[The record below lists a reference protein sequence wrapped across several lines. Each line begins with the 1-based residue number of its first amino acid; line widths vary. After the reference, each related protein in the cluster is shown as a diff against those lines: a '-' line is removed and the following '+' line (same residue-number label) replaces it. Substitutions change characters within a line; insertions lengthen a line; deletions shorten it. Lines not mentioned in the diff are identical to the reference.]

1 MTPVHVTM
9 LLAIG
14 AGAGFAS
21 GLLGVGGGF
30 IMVPLSYWII
40 LGMGFAD
47 ELAYMTAIGTSLL
60 VILPTAVSGT
70 WRHDRRKAVH
80 WRTALILGPC
90 AMVGAL
96 AGSALAARLPVE
108 VLRTGFGVLM
118 LAVALWMGLGLVSR
132 MRPEEADIRTNP
144 WLVAALGLPIGVL
157 TGLTGLGGGVV
168 IVPVLVLA
176 FGFPMHVAIGT
187 SIASIIFAGLGG
199 MIGYMV
205 NGWGLTGLLPY
216 SIGYVNI
223 LPVGLCLIAASIPM
237 AQLGVRA
244 AHALSA
250 RRLRY
255 IFVAFMVYTGLR
267 MIGLF

>member
-1 MTPVHVTM
+1 MTPAHIFM
-9 LLAIG
+9 LLAMG

-40 LGMGFAD
+40 LDMGFAD

-80 WRTALILGPC
+80 WKTALVLGPC

-96 AGSALAARLPVE
+96 AGSVLAARLPVE
-108 VLRTGFGVLM
+108 ALQTGFGALM
-118 LAVALWMGLGLVSR
+118 LAVALWMGLGLVSGL
-132 MRPEEADIRTNP
+132 RPEQADIRTNP
-144 WLVAALGLPIGVL
+144 WLVAALGLPIGVV

-176 FGFPMHVAIGT
+176 FRFPMHVAIGT
-187 SIASIIFAGLGG
+187 SIASIMFAGLGG
-199 MIGYMV
+199 MIGYIRS
-205 NGWGLTGLLPY
+205 GLGVPDLLPY
-216 SIGYVNI
+216 SIGYVNL

-244 AHALSA
+244 AHALPA

-267 MIGLF
+267 MIGVF